1 VVVGLAVAL
10 ADGLGGAEVG
20 GLLESFAGVGSAAG
34 VDVHAVVSTSPA
46 IASQARALTAATSSI
61 LGRTAGWGTP
71 ELLPL
76 HLPGRRFHTMAA
88 TADTVHWRGVHHL
101 ALVTPDMDATVRFW
115 HGVIDARLIATIGTP
130 TFRHYFFEV
139 GAGNSVAFFEYTGQH
154 LDSYSKPAGV
164 PYEKAPQFDHLS
176 INLPDEDALLR
187 LRDRLKSHGCEVT
200 DVVDHGFLRSIYFS
214 DNNGIALEASWWTLD
229 PTGRPVDYGDERLF
243 SDADPVPSVR
253 ELREQG
259 ELDHTVET
267 HLVDKIVEDLA
278 AGR

>member
-1 VVVGLAVAL
+1 
-10 ADGLGGAEVG
+10 
-20 GLLESFAGVGSAAG
+20 
-34 VDVHAVVSTSPA
+34 
-46 IASQARALTAATSSI
+46 
-61 LGRTAGWGTP
+61 
-71 ELLPL
+71 
-76 HLPGRRFHTMAA
+76 MAA
-88 TADTVHWRGVHHL
+88 TPDTVHWRGVHHL

-115 HGVIDARLIATIGTP
+115 HGVLDARLISTIGTP

-139 GAGNSVAFFEYTGQH
+139 GPGNTVAFFEYTGQH
-154 LDSYSKPAGV
+154 LASYSKPAGV

-243 SDADPVPSVR
+243 SDSDPVPAVQ
-253 ELREQG
+253 ELRANG
-259 ELDHTVET
+259 ELDHTVVT
-267 HLVDKIVEDLA
+267 HLVDKIIEDLA